1 MNVGKRY
8 SCSLEAGQIQDVRYL
23 YLILSALLVFLTVY
37 SSPHLVHHSFE
48 VDLETSCLVLS
59 IAKNCH
65 LRPASP
71 IKLPYIQV
79 VIEVVALSLEVW
91 IPHHITPAFL
101 RRAPPTLLS
110 S

>member
-1 MNVGKRY
+1 MGKRY
-8 SCSLEAGQIQDVRYL
+8 SCSLETGQIRNARSL
-23 YLILSALLVFLTVY
+23 YLILSALFVFFTVY

-91 IPHHITPAFL
+91 IPRHITFPFL
-101 RRAPPTLLS
+101 KRAPPTLLS

>member
-1 MNVGKRY
+1 MGKRY
-8 SCSLEAGQIQDVRYL
+8 SCPLQAGQSRDVRYL
-23 YLILSALLVFLTVY
+23 YLILSALLVFFTVY
-37 SSPHLVHHSFE
+37 SSPHRVHHSFE

-91 IPHHITPAFL
+91 IPHHITLAFL